1 MRTRTL
7 TTAGLAAA
15 GLLALTACSTTAAD
29 TTPASGA
36 PAATTAAVA
45 DSSAPSSDLSQAFGQ
60 VYTWPDGVKVTV
72 TGASR
77 FTDYNADYGEAA
89 DPGDFRV
96 KISITNGSAA
106 SLDLTNLST
115 IIDGATNGGEAM
127 LAAFTNGSAPL
138 EGRVAPGVT
147 VVKTDDNNLGTEYGA
162 KIVVTVQR
170 MSPDG
175 SDVMDFPE
183 FIGSITG

>member
-7 TTAGLAAA
+7 TIGVAAA
-15 GLLALTACSTTAAD
+15 GLLALTACSTAAD
-29 TTPASGA
+29 GDV

-45 DSSAPSSDLSQAFGQ
+45 DSSAPSNDLSQAFGQ
-60 VYTWPDGVKVTV
+60 VYAWPDGVKVTV
-72 TGASR
+72 TGAAR
-77 FTDYNADYGEAA
+77 FTDYNADYGEVA

-127 LAAFTNGSAPL
+127 LATFTNGSAPL

-175 SDVMDFPE
+175 TDVMDFPE
-183 FIGSITG
+183 FTGSITG

>member
-7 TTAGLAAA
+7 TTIGLAAA
-15 GLLALTACSTTAAD
+15 GLLALTACSTTPEASK
-29 TTPASGA
+29 PAGGA

-45 DSSAPSSDLSQAFGQ
+45 DTSAPSSDLTQAFGQ
-60 VYTWPDGVKVTV
+60 AYTWPDGVKVTV
-72 TGASR
+72 IGASR
-77 FTDYNADYGEAA
+77 FTDYNADYGETP
-89 DPGDFRV
+89 DSGDFRV
-96 KISITNGSAA
+96 KISITNGSSA

-127 LAAFTNGSAPL
+127 LAAFTNGSSPL

-147 VVKTDDNNLGTEYGA
+147 VVKTDDNNLDPSYGT

-183 FIGSITG
+183 FTGSITG